1 MNRRIIRVASGVLQI
16 HQRIRVARREVGT
29 DVSGP
34 ACIYA
39 QIRVTRGTLAYLT
52 GDSDLTVAHSCE
64 LFLPPFAIVQA
75 ALEHCDVTTLAVAFR
90 PKGKGPE
97 RPVLLPASSKPMVR
111 SEVEV
116 LERLQ
121 TSRHIAYVGRAP
133 EPVPLAANAKA
144 IIDGEYAAPLVIAD
158 IAARLKTSPALL
170 SRVFKATYGVPPV
183 QYRHHVRIL
192 DALIRL
198 ADGAA
203 PIDVFQDVGFDDL
216 SRFYK
221 VFRKVACD
229 PPGSYRPSKSRSAK
243 T

>member
-1 MNRRIIRVASGVLQI
+1 MSRDIRVVNDVLEI

-39 QIRVTRGTLAYLT
+39 QIRVTRGRLAYLA
-52 GDSDLTVAHSCE
+52 GDSRLAVTDGCE

-75 ALEHCDVTTLAVAFR
+75 ALDQCDVTTLAVAFR
-90 PKGKGPE
+90 ARGE
-97 RPVLLPASSKPMVR
+97 VADRPVLLPATNRPMVR
-111 SEVEV
+111 SEAEV

-121 TSRHIAYVGRAP
+121 TSRDVAYVGRAP

-144 IIDGEYAAPLVIAD
+144 IIDCEYSAPLVIAN
-158 IAARLKTSPALL
+158 IAARLETSPAVL
-170 SRVFKATYGVPPV
+170 SRVFRTTYGVPPV
-183 QYRHHVRIL
+183 RYRHHVRIL

-198 ADGAA
+198 AEGAA

-229 PPGSYRPSKSRSAK
+229 PPGSYRPLKSRSAK